1 MNLLF
6 RIPIKNNLLLR
17 CTDCTSSRSRSV
29 VPCALLLLASKQMR
43 TARDRS
49 IDRVGSE
56 KYHHLLQGS
65 QADDDDEDVHFGEE
79 SHSQGPRGRGTPA
92 RCPSPFR
99 KGIGVPRRHDN
110 YRIGCFWWQQTG
122 CRVSSRTHNTG
133 APATAH
139 SLFFFYYYTLFIAIV
154 IGAGSGG
161 ELERKKERKGRKA
174 SRL

>member
-1 MNLLF
+1 V
-6 RIPIKNNLLLR
+6 
-17 CTDCTSSRSRSV
+17 S
-29 VPCALLLLASKQMR
+29 CALLLLPSKQMR
-43 TARDRS
+43 TTRDRS
-49 IDRVGSE
+49 TGWVVGSE
-56 KYHHLLQGS
+56 KYHLLQGS
-65 QADDDDEDVHFGEE
+65 QADDEEDVHFGEE